1 MTDNVK
7 DSLEVDQE
15 ARDLAVP
22 GTPNSNSS
30 QDIGGGL
37 GEDLTN
43 IDKKKKVTIQSGT
56 SFSMNSDKGEE
67 EESEEEEKVE
77 ESEDSEYTSEDTAI
91 REKTAEALK
100 RIQNEHEFKKCCS
113 LCDCEKRF
121 PMQVSCETCG
131 EFPATH
137 HSNCCKVNQGPKT
150 GTNRWRN
157 MRADKIDELWKETE
171 KKRQEK
177 EIEERAKQRQEEYEE
192 RLMKMFSQKTAELKK
207 EQKEIKDEMIHYAT

>member
-43 IDKKKKVTIQSGT
+43 IDKKKKRVTILSGT

-77 ESEDSEYTSEDTAI
+77 ESEEEKEEDSEYTSEDTAI

-100 RIQNEHEFKKCCS
+100 RIQEEHEFKKCCS
-113 LCDCEKRF
+113 LCDCERRF

-137 HSNCCKVNQGPKT
+137 HSNCCQVNQGPTT
-150 GTNRWRN
+150 GTNR
-157 MRADKIDELWKETE
+157 
-171 KKRQEK
+171 
-177 EIEERAKQRQEEYEE
+177 
-192 RLMKMFSQKTAELKK
+192 
-207 EQKEIKDEMIHYAT
+207 